1 MTWWNKYAPIVLIIM
16 MIYICVFFCC
26 DGWLCH
32 EWLSQNIINALI
44 LGIYLCLYNERIQIW
59 TADGYFNK
67 DNKKNFQWMKL
78 YFHLHGEERFITR
91 RSDTFWIND
100 VLRRQKDNLWRK
112 VYPQTL
118 LTVLLSWNSRGNGSI
133 CTGFLIWIKGYI
145 SYSGCSRWTS
155 YPLLWVPFLKQFL
168 LKH

>member
-1 MTWWNKYAPIVLIIM
+1 MCL
-16 MIYICVFFCC
+16 FCC
-26 DGWLCH
+26 DGGWCH
-32 EWLSQNIINALI
+32 EWLSQNIINVLI
-44 LGIYLCLYNERIQIW
+44 LGIFLFSYNERIQIG
-59 TADGYFNK
+59 TAYGYFNK
-67 DNKKNFQWMKL
+67 YNKTFNERS
-78 YFHLHGEERFITR
+78 YISILHGEERFITR